1 MEGGSKQGTMIHDRV
16 VAELQ
21 SEFGYSEDDARVVKM
36 ILYDEAKSK
45 VANDEPGFNLKRAE
59 YMLKQLTK
67 KRLGKITPEE
77 FAEYAKK
84 RQEIQ
89 EAKAKKEKG
98 GKRRKVSKKK
108 ASKKKTSKKV
118 SKRKTSKKVS
128 KKRVSKKRV
137 SKKRVSKKTN

>member
-45 VANDEPGFNLKRAE
+45 VTNDEPGFNLKRAE

-67 KRLGKITPEE
+67 KRLSKITPEE

-108 ASKKKTSKKV
+108 ASKKV